1 MFRKAQSYGH
11 KDWSRS
17 RSKKVKQYDFVNTM
31 LKVLTIFYYLSLNL
45 VVINMEQLSFQGSSR
60 KLE

>member
-11 KDWSRS
+11 KDWNRS

-31 LKVLTIFYYLSLNL
+31 LKVLTIFYCLSLNL